1 MADTAPAFPRDKRGE
16 WVPEELPKPGP
27 AFSRPW
33 QIKRAINVIFGFEGV
48 LGWQSLVYIGLTV
61 VSWLF
66 LTPDVARMRTLGIG
80 WIAELYLRNAALLL
94 LIAGTLH
101 LRLYVLKAQG
111 DRYKFNARFPQ
122 AGNSKFLF
130 GSQTW
135 DNVFWCFVSGVTIWT
150 AFEALSLWAY
160 ANGIL
165 PWVEFRTNPVYCLL
179 LFPFINLFRQV
190 HFYWT
195 HRLTHWKPYYRAAH
209 YVHHK
214 NVSPGP
220 WSGFSMHPLE
230 HLIYLS
236 GFLLHWILPSHPI
249 HMVYHLLHAGLTPAN
264 GHSGFHR
271 VEVRDKPSVKSGDYF
286 HYLHH
291 RYFDCNYGN
300 EGVPLDKWFGSFHDG
315 SPEAH
320 EAMRGRHRRI
330 KLGRKYVPQPGAAAT
345 PDLR

>member
-1 MADTAPAFPRDKRGE
+1 MADTAPAFPRDRRGE
-16 WVPEELPKPGP
+16 WVPAELPKPGP

-33 QIKRAINVIFGFEGV
+33 QIKRAINVIFGFEGI

-66 LTPDVARMRTLGIG
+66 LTPDMARMRTFGIG

-94 LIAGTLH
+94 LIAGPLH

-111 DRYKFNARFPQ
+111 DRYKFNAHFPQ

-160 ANGIL
+160 ANDIL

-179 LFPFINLFRQV
+179 LFPFILLFRQA

-249 HMVYHLLHAGLTPAN
+249 HMVYHLLHAGLSPAN

-330 KLGRKYVPQPGAAAT
+330 KLGRRYVPQPGAAAT